1 MTPPALAYLENYH
14 WRGYSVET
22 LTDSVTN
29 VLACFHRGNFPMH
42 RHCRGVDIGCTPFNL
57 MEVWMWVH
65 REKWNVVWTEDET
78 WLPAQKNGV
87 MRSHLPHGFRKV
99 LVHETDEEY
108 LRQWVKV
115 AGRGLY
121 PFAAETHYSGFS
133 CWANSRRFAIAARSP
148 QQCAI
153 IAEVMHAYNVL
164 GNRIEVYAPQ
174 SDGIALSDRNRVNTA
189 VHEDDRPCLT
199 FVVHRHAVM
208 RSKAVS
214 LPAIVKQTEL
224 SI

>member
-29 VLACFHRGNFPMH
+29 VLASFHRGNFPMH

-78 WLPAQKNGV
+78 WLPAQKNGI

-99 LVHETDEEY
+99 
-108 LRQWVKV
+108 R
-115 AGRGLY
+115 
-121 PFAAETHYSGFS
+121 P
-133 CWANSRRFAIAARSP
+133 
-148 QQCAI
+148 
-153 IAEVMHAYNVL
+153 
-164 GNRIEVYAPQ
+164 
-174 SDGIALSDRNRVNTA
+174 RN
-189 VHEDDRPCLT
+189 
-199 FVVHRHAVM
+199 
-208 RSKAVS
+208 
-214 LPAIVKQTEL
+214 
-224 SI
+224 